1 MTTSEKAVRAS
12 QALRAIHD
20 NRGDCVVVA
29 AGAPLAGW
37 SAVSQRRDLD
47 IDLTDCVG
55 RAPALALGLALAQPQ
70 RKVLT
75 LDSDS
80 ALRTSL
86 DTLATVGAAG
96 AENLVHFLLCD
107 SDDRSTGGGVIPG
120 LGKLDFPALA
130 ENGGYNAVFSFDSL
144 EDLVLGIPEVME
156 APGPAF
162 VSIKVFY
169 DSEST
174 DHSRVGNT
182 RDSLW
187 NVREYLVSGPTDSD

>member
-1 MTTSEKAVRAS
+1 MATSEKTVRAS
-12 QALRAIHD
+12 QALQAIQEQ
-20 NRGDCVVVA
+20 RGDCLVVS
-29 AGAPLAGW
+29 AGAPLVGW
-37 SAVSQRRDLD
+37 STISQRRDLD

-70 RKVLT
+70 RKVLA

-86 DTLATVGAAG
+86 DTLATVGSAG

-107 SDDRSTGGGVIPG
+107 SDDRSTDGRAIPG
-120 LGKLDFPALA
+120 LGKIDFPALA
-130 ENGGYNAVFSFDSL
+130 QNGGYNSVFSFDSL
-144 EDLVLGIPEVME
+144 EDFVLGMREVME

-162 VSIKVFY
+162 VTIRVFY
-169 DSEST
+169 DSESM
-174 DHSRVGNT
+174 DQSRIGNT

-187 NVREYLVSGPTDSD
+187 GVRSALSSG

>member
-1 MTTSEKAVRAS
+1 MATSENAVRAS

-20 NRGDCVVVA
+20 NRGDCLVVS

-70 RKVLT
+70 RKILA

-107 SDDRSTGGGVIPG
+107 SDDRSTRRRCHTGPG
-120 LGKLDFPALA
+120 QAGLPR
-130 ENGGYNAVFSFDSL
+130 
-144 EDLVLGIPEVME
+144 
-156 APGPAF
+156 PG
-162 VSIKVFY
+162 
-169 DSEST
+169 
-174 DHSRVGNT
+174 
-182 RDSLW
+182 
-187 NVREYLVSGPTDSD
+187 

>member
-1 MTTSEKAVRAS
+1 MAISDKTIRAS
-12 QALRAIHD
+12 HALRAIHEQ
-20 NRGDCVVVA
+20 RRDCLVVS
-29 AGAPLAGW
+29 AGAPLLGW
-37 SAVSQRRDLD
+37 STVSERRDLD

-70 RKVLT
+70 RKVLA

-96 AENLVHFLLCD
+96 ADNLVHFLLCD
-107 SDDRSTGGGVIPG
+107 SDDRSTDGRAIPG
-120 LGKLDFPALA
+120 LGKIDFPSLA

-162 VSIKVFY
+162 VSIRVFY
-169 DSEST
+169 DSESM
-174 DHSRVGNT
+174 DHSRVGST

-187 NVREYLVSGPTDSD
+187 GVRSALSSG

>member
-1 MTTSEKAVRAS
+1 MATSENAVRAS
-12 QALRAIHD
+12 QALQAIQD
-20 NRGDCVVVA
+20 KRGDSLVVS
-29 AGAPLAGW
+29 AGPPLAGW

-70 RKVLT
+70 RKVLA

-80 ALRTSL
+80 SLRTSL
-86 DTLATVGAAG
+86 DTLTTVGSAG

-107 SDDRSTGGGVIPG
+107 SDDRSTGGRSIPG
-120 LGKLDFPALA
+120 LGKIDFSALA
-130 ENGGYNAVFSFDSL
+130 QNGGYNAVFSFDSL

-162 VSIKVFY
+162 VSIRVFY
-169 DSEST
+169 DSEAT

-182 RDSLW
+182 RDSLR
-187 NVREYLVSGPTDSD
+187 NVKAVLGSGPSDAV

>member
-1 MTTSEKAVRAS
+1 METSENAVRAS
-12 QALRAIHD
+12 QALRAIQD
-20 NRGDCVVVA
+20 NRGDCLVVC
-29 AGAPLAGW
+29 AGAPLIGW
-37 SAVSQRRDLD
+37 STVSERRDLD

-55 RAPALALGLALAQPQ
+55 RAPVLA
-70 RKVLT
+70 

-80 ALRTSL
+80 AHRTSL

-107 SDDRSTGGGVIPG
+107 SDDRSTDGQAIPG
-120 LGKLDFPALA
+120 LSKIDFPALA

-169 DSEST
+169 DSESI
-174 DHSRVGNT
+174 DRSKVENT

-187 NVREYLVSGPTDSD
+187 NVRAALGSGQPDSG

>member
-1 MTTSEKAVRAS
+1 MSTSDKTIRVS
-12 QALRAIHD
+12 QALRAIQD
-20 NRGDCVVVA
+20 NRGDCLVVS
-29 AGAPLAGW
+29 AGAPLIGW
-37 SAVSQRRDLD
+37 STVSERRDLD
-47 IDLTDCVG
+47 IDLTDCVS

-70 RKVLT
+70 RKVLA

-107 SDDRSTGGGVIPG
+107 SDDRSTDGRAIPG
-120 LGKLDFPALA
+120 LGKIDFSALA
-130 ENGGYNAVFSFDSL
+130 ENGGYNAVFSFDNL
-144 EDLVLGIPEVME
+144 EDLVLGLPEVME

-169 DSEST
+169 DSESI
-174 DHSRVGNT
+174 DHSKVGNT

-187 NVREYLVSGPTDSD
+187 NVRAALGSGQPDSG